1 MSDLIVILL
10 WIAAIGCGAMG
21 GLYFAFSAFI
31 MRALERAG
39 PVPGIHSMNSIN
51 VVILKSL
58 FMPLFWATTLAS
70 LVLAVIGLVHSSE
83 PDGVMVGAAGIIYVV
98 GMFGVTM
105 FFNVPLNN
113 ALAAAD
119 PNTTSGVAVW
129 NRYKKVWTLWNHVR
143 TVSSLAASVLFT
155 KAIGDPML
163 M

>member
-1 MSDLIVILL
+1 
-10 WIAAIGCGAMG
+10 
-21 GLYFAFSAFI
+21 
-31 MRALERAG
+31 
-39 PVPGIHSMNSIN
+39 
-51 VVILKSL
+51 
-58 FMPLFWATTLAS
+58 
-70 LVLAVIGLVHSSE
+70 
-83 PDGVMVGAAGIIYVV
+83 
-98 GMFGVTM
+98 M